1 MKKMIAMAVTLF
13 LLAIPAVTVSAG
25 SKTTVS
31 YTADPV
37 YLVTIPTNTLV
48 PFNALEYDYGKII
61 VEEALV
67 EEDKCIEVR
76 MDSEGFLVNQED
88 PDSMIPYK
96 ILADGSPFTNQRY
109 TKTGE
114 ETQLTISIQQEDWN
128 KATGGAY
135 KTAVTFNISYV
146 DKD

>member
-1 MKKMIAMAVTLF
+1 MRKMIAMAGA
-13 LLAIPAVTVSAG
+13 LLLLTMPAVTASAG

-31 YTADPV
+31 YTVDPV

-48 PFNALEYDYGKII
+48 PFNQLEYDYGKIV
-61 VEEALV
+61 VEKALL
-67 EEDKCIEVR
+67 EEDKCIEVS
-76 MDSEGFLVNQED
+76 MDSEGFLVNQEN
-88 PDSMIPYK
+88 PDSVIPYR

-109 TKTGE
+109 TQTGE

-128 KATGGAY
+128 KAAGGAY

-146 DKD
+146 DKN